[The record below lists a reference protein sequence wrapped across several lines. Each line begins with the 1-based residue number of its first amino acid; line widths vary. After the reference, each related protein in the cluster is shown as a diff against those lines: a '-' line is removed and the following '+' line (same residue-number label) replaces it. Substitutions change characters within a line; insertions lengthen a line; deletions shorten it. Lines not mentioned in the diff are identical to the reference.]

1 MSLVVTSS
9 NPNDDQIV
17 TGGLNLPYSYT
28 NNLNDPLKIPVDSQ
42 IAVQSVK
49 INKNGLF
56 QWW

>member
-28 NNLNDPLKIPVDSQ
+28 NNLNDPLKLIKMVYFNYHYR
-42 IAVQSVK
+42 IVFSVFILGK
-49 INKNGLF
+49 S
-56 QWW
+56 